1 MIGNKLFPILQG
13 WRNEPGRQV
22 AVLGPLMRSS
32 GTGSAI
38 GLYASV
44 DFDPNQPRG

>member
-1 MIGNKLFPILQG
+1 M
-13 WRNEPGRQV
+13 
-22 AVLGPLMRSS
+22 LGQLMRSS